1 MNVNDP
7 HRPYAGTSAAT
18 SRARQTTPPIPTDD
32 IHLSE
37 LLRCLR
43 SLVSDS
49 PERQAKIE
57 RLMLAYANGDLQVD
71 AEATASAIID
81 DAILHRRVLR

>member
-7 HRPYAGTSAAT
+7 NRSFAGSSAGT
-18 SRARQTTPPIPTDD
+18 SRARQTIPSIPTDD

-57 RLMLAYANGDLQVD
+57 GLMLAYANGDLEVD

-81 DAILHRRVLR
+81 DAILHRPALR

>member
-7 HRPYAGTSAAT
+7 YRSYAGSSAAT
-18 SRARQTTPPIPTDD
+18 SRARQPMPSVAVDD
-32 IHLSE
+32 VDLSE
-37 LLRCLR
+37 LLRSLR

-57 RLMLAYANGDLQVD
+57 GLMLAYANGDLEVD

-81 DAILHRRVLR
+81 DAILTRRVLR

>member
-7 HRPYAGTSAAT
+7 NRSYTGSSAGT
-18 SRARQTTPPIPTDD
+18 SRARQTNPSIPGEDV
-32 IHLSE
+32 HLSE

-57 RLMLAYANGDLQVD
+57 GLMLAYANGDLQVD
-71 AEATASAIID
+71 AEATAAAIID
-81 DAILHRRVLR
+81 DAIIHRRALR

>member
-7 HRPYAGTSAAT
+7 NRSFAGSSAGT
-18 SRARQTTPPIPTDD
+18 SRARQTIPSIPTDD

-57 RLMLAYANGDLQVD
+57 GLMLAYANGDLEVD

-81 DAILHRRVLR
+81 DAVLHRRALR

>member
-7 HRPYAGTSAAT
+7 HRPYAGSSAAT
-18 SRARQTTPPIPTDD
+18 SRARQIIPSIPAEDV
-32 IHLSE
+32 HLSE
-37 LLRCLR
+37 LLRSLR

-57 RLMLAYANGDLQVD
+57 GLMLAYANGDLQVD

-81 DAILHRRVLR
+81 DAILHRPVLR

>member
-7 HRPYAGTSAAT
+7 NRSYAGSSAAA
-18 SRARQTTPPIPTDD
+18 SRARQTSIPPEDL
-32 IHLSE
+32 HLSE
-37 LLRCLR
+37 LLRSLR

-57 RLMLAYANGDLQVD
+57 GLMLAYANGDLEVD